1 MKIQKKEFDWAR
13 PLKPLNLSKIT
24 AIALHHMEHMTAGMD
39 TINGWHIGNGWKGF
53 AYNFWVDF
61 EGNAFECRGL
71 NAGAGLF
78 DPLNDTVISVGFQ
91 GDYDKME
98 DMPRAQF
105 ITGCEIIRYL
115 KSTIPS
121 INFVAGHRHWQ
132 DKSCPGKYFPLG
144 EMIDTADKMLTIK
157 DYEDISDWAKGSVLV
172 AVDSGVM
179 IGDDQGQFKPKDY
192 ITRQEIAVV
201 LSRLLDRFPN
211 NRQED

>member
-24 AIALHHMEHMTAGMD
+24 AIALHHMEHATAGMD
-39 TINGWHIGNGWKGF
+39 LVHKWHLDRKWKGF
-53 AYNFWVDF
+53 AYNYWIDF
-61 EGNAFECRGL
+61 EGGVWEGRGL
-71 NAGAGLF
+71 NIGGGLF
-78 DPLNDTVISVGFQ
+78 DPLNDTVLSIGFQ
-91 GDYDKME
+91 GDYDVAKT
-98 DMPRAQF
+98 MPHAQF
-105 ITGCEIIRYL
+105 VSGAELIAYL
-115 KSTIPS
+115 RTTIPS
-121 INFVAGHRHWQ
+121 INLVAGHKHWQ